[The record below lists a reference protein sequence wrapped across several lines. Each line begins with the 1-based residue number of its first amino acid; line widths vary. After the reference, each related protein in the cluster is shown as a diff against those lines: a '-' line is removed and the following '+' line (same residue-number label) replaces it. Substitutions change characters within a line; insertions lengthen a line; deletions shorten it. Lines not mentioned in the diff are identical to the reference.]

1 MFIGA
6 LLRAY
11 DLHPEP
17 RLIWHERNQLLLALF
32 LFSLF
37 FTIFLF
43 GFKLNGWKLTSYKN
57 ILKYSGKLLTDFVL
71 LENEAVT
78 LMNVGILGLCGTIYV
93 LAVGSKLNGPTIGG
107 IMTLA
112 GFGALGKHPKNV
124 LPVAVGVIIGALT
137 NSQPFNSPAMVLA
150 VLFGTTLAPIAGEF
164 GFLWG
169 VVAGYLHSA
178 LVINVGSLHFGMNL
192 YNNGFSGGFVA
203 MFLLPIIE
211 AFRNMRNIFLER
223 TKGKNEE

>member
-1 MFIGA
+1 
-6 LLRAY
+6 
-11 DLHPEP
+11 
-17 RLIWHERNQLLLALF
+17 
-32 LFSLF
+32 
-37 FTIFLF
+37 
-43 GFKLNGWKLTSYKN
+43 LNGWKLTSYKN

-223 TKGKNEE
+223 TKGKMRSDKHGI